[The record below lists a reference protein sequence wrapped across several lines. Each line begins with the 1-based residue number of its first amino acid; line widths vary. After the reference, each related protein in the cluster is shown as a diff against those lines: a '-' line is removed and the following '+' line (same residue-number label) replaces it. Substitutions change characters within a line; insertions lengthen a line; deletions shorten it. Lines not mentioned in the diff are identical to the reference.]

1 MDEHLPKL
9 ALDLESSAESLMALN
24 KTMGLRVNFG
34 HVMIGKRPRGVG
46 DDTTYPAFTKLM
58 NMYSSRG
65 GAAFE
70 NRLGDAGK
78 AEQLLQYISRPE
90 AGICKNMQDM
100 RRGCEVVVVA
110 DGLQIK
116 TEADYNPQRMQ
127 LAMVRA
133 TRPELWARWNWTVA
147 APDMEH
153 DWNIR
158 MDAWDNVD
166 VPHEFKDLAK
176 RVSVIFKP
184 GQGTIL
190 PSPQVNTIKLAGLH
204 EQITEIRA
212 RSWAIIP
219 FKESNYVLKINIT
232 KILKGSCTVGEE
244 SITWGVEL
252 YAPHWEESVNHAR
265 GGRKDWGKGL
275 ENIWE
280 EGDDLQ
286 SRLGCFVRTILEVQA
301 LLDRVH
307 ADTASSYRARKSD
320 AVSLRT

>member
-9 ALDLESSAESLMALN
+9 ASDLTSSSEGLMALN

-34 HVMIGKRPRGVG
+34 HVMIGKRPRG
-46 DDTTYPAFTKLM
+46 DKNRTTYPEFARLM

-65 GAAFE
+65 GAIFE

-116 TEADYNPQRMQ
+116 TEADYNPQLMQ

-133 TRPELWARWNWTVA
+133 TKPEPWARWNWTVA

-158 MDAWDNVD
+158 MDAWDKVD
-166 VPHEFKDLAK
+166 VPHEFRDLPK
-176 RVSVIFKP
+176 RVSIIFKP
-184 GQGTIL
+184 DEATIL
-190 PSPQVNTIKLAGLH
+190 PVPEVNTIKLAGLD

-219 FKESNYVLKINIT
+219 FKESDYVLKINIT
-232 KILKGSCTVGEE
+232 KTLKGSRTIREKN
-244 SITWGVEL
+244 ITWGVEL
-252 YAPHWEESVNHAR
+252 YAPHWEESVNHAS

-307 ADTASSYRARKSD
+307 ADTASS
-320 AVSLRT
+320 